1 MQGCGICEYG
11 YGNCAG
17 CPNCNESIP
26 KAECSICHEGI
37 YAGEYYVENDNEQL
51 AHWDCLCNHNDF
63 EKFLD
68 VEVKEMEDDE

>member
-51 AHWDCLCNHNDF
+51 AH
-63 EKFLD
+63 
-68 VEVKEMEDDE
+68 